1 MLQEW
6 GRARADCLGWEVGSP
21 AGMCSIAQKQGLEAE
36 ARIPQGNGCF
46 LCTSAS
52 ALKEDINDASD
63 YGNSFST

>member
-1 MLQEW
+1 
-6 GRARADCLGWEVGSP
+6 
-21 AGMCSIAQKQGLEAE
+21 MCSIAQKQGLEAE